1 MLSTSPRLTHFDVT
15 IGFKA
20 VSLTERTHT
29 RAYEAILPTCPEL
42 SRDGKKVLLTGG
54 TGGIVYAIAR
64 SFGVA
69 GANKVIITG
78 RSEERLKSAV
88 KGLIGEVKAIDAK
101 SQTKYEGRVCQIAEP
116 SSISALF
123 DGLSKEN
130 TYVDVLVLSAACIGQ
145 GKITDQTWED
155 IWEQLIVNVRSIH
168 QFHNLFEKQ
177 PRIGAR
183 TRYIIN
189 ISSSAR
195 HHYTAGVDAGV
206 YTLTKNSAALLLQKI
221 ADETDPSKT
230 QIINF
235 HPGSI
240 LGIRIRELGLAADSA
255 SWDHEDLPG
264 SFAVWASFPE
274 AAFLHGRFAWAACDV
289 EELKSEPLREKLE
302 KDETFLKVTV
312 EGL

>member
-1 MLSTSPRLTHFDVT
+1 MRQSFQPVPNCPRLVKT
-15 IGFKA
+15 
-20 VSLTERTHT
+20 
-29 RAYEAILPTCPEL
+29 
-42 SRDGKKVLLTGG
+42 VLLTGG
-54 TGGIVYAIAR
+54 TGGIAYAIAR

-88 KGLIGEVKAIDAK
+88 KGLIGEVKANDAK
-101 SQTKYEGRVCQIAEP
+101 SQTKYKGRVCQIAEP

-130 TYVDVLVLSAACIGQ
+130 TYVDGLVLSAARIGQ

-155 IWEQLIVNVRSIH
+155 IWEQFIVN
-168 QFHNLFEKQ
+168 
-177 PRIGAR
+177 
-183 TRYIIN
+183 RYIIN

-264 SFAVWASFPE
+264 SFAVWASSPE
-274 AAFLHGRFAWAACDV
+274 AAFLHGRFVWAACDV